1 MVFWLVIFSL
11 TNDAKVNFLNSY
23 FYQYPGGD
31 GYWYLVL
38 SNILSEYLLQ
48 FEIVEF
54 LKGGAVVF
62 YYMPGMRYFVAIEKF
77 IFGNSYYLHLIIIS
91 FLPFLIRRLLN
102 IYLSDRLTY
111 ILLFSFLLF
120 PVMHHMGFSLYQYIR
135 YASKVFAEPVAYT
148 IFIFGFIRLIYYYKD
163 KKNI

>member
-1 MVFWLVIFSL
+1 
-11 TNDAKVNFLNSY
+11 
-23 FYQYPGGD
+23 
-31 GYWYLVL
+31 
-38 SNILSEYLLQ
+38 
-48 FEIVEF
+48 
-54 LKGGAVVF
+54 
-62 YYMPGMRYFVAIEKF
+62 MRYFVAIEKF

-163 KKNI
+163 KKIYKLNSIHYFNIMHILFIKTKFITIFFFC